1 MSGLVWVFPL
11 RMDATSG
18 AAKRGKSFV
27 HVAEASW
34 GKGLSTLLRIVRM
47 TLRHPWQVAITI
59 VSTFIAAT
67 LQLFIPRLL
76 GRAIDQA
83 QGVLTAGAGPAA
95 EHALWNTALT
105 LLVVSILRG
114 LFTMAQNYYGEAV
127 GHRTGY
133 ELRLAFYEKI
143 QRLSFSFHDRVH
155 TGDLITLG
163 LLDLDGVRMFFSTG
177 ILRVVLLGVLIG
189 VGAYL
194 LISTDLVL
202 GLLSLSFVPFVA
214 WRSSVTQLAL
224 RSTWLTLQERLS
236 VLSRVMDEN
245 LGGIRV
251 VRAFAAQRHELEK
264 FDRAKQDAL
273 DLANQR
279 VGIRVS
285 NTSAMNFSFL
295 AAMGLVLWFG
305 GQKVIAGQISVGTL
319 AQFLTFMTILQMP
332 VRQLGLMVNSF
343 ARASTCG
350 TRLFELLDTELDI
363 EDAPDARD
371 LVVTDGVLRFDN
383 VGFRYAGAGRPTL
396 SGISFEARSGQTIGI
411 VGPPG
416 SGKSTIAHLIPRFYD
431 VTSGAITIDGQDISK
446 VTLQSLR
453 KAVGVVQQDAFLFTT
468 SIENNIAYGNP
479 WARETRIG
487 QAAEYAQL
495 HNYIIGLP
503 AGYTTVVGERGA
515 SLSGGQ
521 RQRLTIARSLML
533 RPSVLVFDDSTA
545 AIDAGTEQRIRAAM
559 KRFAKDRVT
568 LIISHRL
575 SSLMHADQILFVEGG
590 RIVERGTHEELLA
603 LGGRYRALYDLQLRS
618 DDDRPV
624 VTGAA

>member
-1 MSGLVWVFPL
+1 
-11 RMDATSG
+11 
-18 AAKRGKSFV
+18 
-27 HVAEASW
+27 
-34 GKGLSTLLRIVRM
+34 
-47 TLRHPWQVAITI
+47 
-59 VSTFIAAT
+59 
-67 LQLFIPRLL
+67 
-76 GRAIDQA
+76 
-83 QGVLTAGAGPAA
+83 
-95 EHALWNTALT
+95 
-105 LLVVSILRG
+105 
-114 LFTMAQNYYGEAV
+114 
-127 GHRTGY
+127 
-133 ELRLAFYEKI
+133 
-143 QRLSFSFHDRVH
+143 
-155 TGDLITLG
+155 
-163 LLDLDGVRMFFSTG
+163 
-177 ILRVVLLGVLIG
+177 
-189 VGAYL
+189 
-194 LISTDLVL
+194 
-202 GLLSLSFVPFVA
+202 
-214 WRSSVTQLAL
+214 
-224 RSTWLTLQERLS
+224 LQERLS

-545 AIDAGTEQRIRAAM
+545 AIDAGTE
-559 KRFAKDRVT
+559 
-568 LIISHRL
+568 
-575 SSLMHADQILFVEGG
+575 
-590 RIVERGTHEELLA
+590 
-603 LGGRYRALYDLQLRS
+603 
-618 DDDRPV
+618 
-624 VTGAA
+624 

>member
-1 MSGLVWVFPL
+1 
-11 RMDATSG
+11 MDATSG

-83 QGVLTAGAGPAA
+83 QGVMTAGAGPAA
-95 EHALWNTALT
+95 EHALWKTALT

-603 LGGRYRALYDLQLRS
+603 LGGRYRALYDLQLRP
-618 DDDRPV
+618 DYDRPV

>member
-1 MSGLVWVFPL
+1 
-11 RMDATSG
+11 MDATSG

>member
-1 MSGLVWVFPL
+1 M
-11 RMDATSG
+11 RTDATSG

-34 GKGLSTLLRIVRM
+34 GKGLSTLLRIVRL

-371 LVVTDGVLRFDN
+371 LVVTDGVLRFED

-503 AGYTTVVGERGA
+503 AGYTTVVGERGG

-603 LGGRYRALYDLQLRS
+603 LGGRYRALYDLQLRP
-618 DDDRPV
+618 DDDPPV